1 MNFVQT
7 RNLTAMAVK
16 IATKRVDGMMM
27 QNMNEKI
34 DIKRGKNEQRMG
46 VKMRSILKTKNA
58 VREMMTVIEKAERII
73 NVNLE
78 IITKAGRSTMRKH
91 IQKWMEVNEVDR
103 IIIRAVEMKDHLVW
117 EAGTSIRMK
126 EAEVR
131 EEWGKIKRTEQ
142 NEERRATPVME
153 KGRTAVGS
161 GMNIRKVEPTDH
173 LEVKIDQEM
182 IKINM
187 IELNKIK
194 EIEEKKR
201 NAVKKGLRGVSVRE
215 QMNREIS
222 AGVND
227 IGAEVEF
234 VGDFSNR
241 NGSRLMS
248 L

>member
-1 MNFVQT
+1 
-7 RNLTAMAVK
+7 
-16 IATKRVDGMMM
+16 
-27 QNMNEKI
+27 
-34 DIKRGKNEQRMG
+34 
-46 VKMRSILKTKNA
+46 
-58 VREMMTVIEKAERII
+58 
-73 NVNLE
+73 
-78 IITKAGRSTMRKH
+78 MRKH

-234 VGDFSNR
+234 V
-241 NGSRLMS
+241 
-248 L
+248 